1 VRLAIEEHG
10 EGRQYLRFR
19 VWPKLRR
26 GLTLS
31 LLGGALA
38 ALALADGAWLAGAVL
53 TAGALAIPLAA
64 LRECGRA
71 QGEIESAI
79 SKLAEGVAPSSD
91 ESGGTS
97 ERP

>member
-26 GLTLS
+26 GLTLT

-38 ALALADGAWLAGAVL
+38 ALALADQAWLAGAL
-53 TAGALAIPLAA
+53 LATGALAIPIAA

-71 QGEIESAI
+71 QGEIESALAR
-79 SKLAEGVAPSSD
+79 LAEGIAASSD
-91 ESGGTS
+91 ETGGTR